1 MEIENIPQPE
11 IHKYLTSR
19 YEQRLKEK
27 DGFFVKEKHRKD
39 FLQVHRPGDRNN

>member
-11 IHKYLTSR
+11 IHKYLTSK

-27 DGFFVKEKHRKD
+27 RWFFCQRETAKESFAGASFCRHK
-39 FLQVHRPGDRNN
+39 

>member
-27 DGFFVKEKHRKD
+27 RWFFCQRETAKGFFAGASSWRQK
-39 FLQVHRPGDRNN
+39 